1 MCTRGGIQIKMASLM
16 ERIQTASA
24 VLSLPVA
31 DAARLAGPDLDCRV
45 AGLRLHGI
53 PPVERHQ
60 RVRLVGHRSFRRPHM
75 GRPHTGSGGP
85 ERGLRRG
92 LGRGIL
98 GRGILRRG
106 VIVSMDRGG
115 GDCLGIDHEFCASRR
130 GILAAID
137 RHIQRARGKAGGGP
151 KRLGRQHSPREGK
164 IKVLVGAIL
173 LRGRDAA
180 PSQNHHAK
188 GGKANAIQDHQGLP
202 QPIPARPDYLGN
214 EAVNSSGLGQQG
226 CCGKPFPAAFP
237 LTQSIVPSTG
247 GFLYRVRRRAKTGF
261 VVLAERIAMPAAS
274 FLTRLLPV
282 LFAVISL
289 AMSAPKANAD
299 DKVLRMGTLKLIH
312 GITPYFYEK
321 FAPPGYKIEVV
332 PFESPT
338 DGKNAVLTGTVDTC
352 IHGIA
357 AFLLGAAAGEPVVI
371 VAAATNRG
379 MGIVADAKS
388 DIKTIKDLK
397 GKRVAITPGSTQ
409 EVVIL
414 ERLKA
419 EGMTVADIQPIRL
432 SFSDMAGALA
442 RGDIDAYVGA
452 EPGPGISL
460 ANGTGRLIEY
470 PYSTPIGSLNM
481 ILSASEKMIKENPER
496 LKMIVKMHEQATD
509 YAMAHP
515 DEMIEVAMQKLGQ
528 QRKSI
533 EIAIPNVELT
543 WKIDDQFIK
552 RAKAYSELMVEK
564 KQVRQAPDM
573 SRAITDK
580 FM

>member
-1 MCTRGGIQIKMASLM
+1 
-16 ERIQTASA
+16 
-24 VLSLPVA
+24 
-31 DAARLAGPDLDCRV
+31 
-45 AGLRLHGI
+45 
-53 PPVERHQ
+53 
-60 RVRLVGHRSFRRPHM
+60 
-75 GRPHTGSGGP
+75 
-85 ERGLRRG
+85 
-92 LGRGIL
+92 
-98 GRGILRRG
+98 
-106 VIVSMDRGG
+106 
-115 GDCLGIDHEFCASRR
+115 
-130 GILAAID
+130 
-137 RHIQRARGKAGGGP
+137 
-151 KRLGRQHSPREGK
+151 
-164 IKVLVGAIL
+164 
-173 LRGRDAA
+173 
-180 PSQNHHAK
+180 
-188 GGKANAIQDHQGLP
+188 
-202 QPIPARPDYLGN
+202 
-214 EAVNSSGLGQQG
+214 
-226 CCGKPFPAAFP
+226 
-237 LTQSIVPSTG
+237 
-247 GFLYRVRRRAKTGF
+247 
-261 VVLAERIAMPAAS
+261 MPAAPNS
-274 FLTRLLPV
+274 LLTRLLLV
-282 LFAVISL
+282 SFAVLSPLL
-289 AMSAPKANAD
+289 AAPQAKAE
-299 DKVLRMGTLKLIH
+299 DKVLRVGTLKLIH

-321 FAPPGYKIEVV
+321 FAPAGYTVEVI

-388 DIKTIKDLK
+388 DIKTIRDLK
-397 GKRVAITPGSTQ
+397 GKRVAIFPGSTQ

-419 EGMTVADIQPIRL
+419 EGMSISDIQPIRL

-470 PYSTPIGSLNM
+470 PYSTSIGSLNM

-496 LKMIVKMHEQATD
+496 LRMIVDMHKKATD

-515 DEMIEVAMQKLGQ
+515 DEMIQIAMQKLGQ

-533 EIAIPNVELT
+533 EIAVPNVELT
-543 WKIDDQFIK
+543 WKIDDDFIK
-552 RAKAYSELMVEK
+552 HAKAYAELMVEK

-573 SRAITDK
+573 SRAITEQ